1 MSATAATVMLVED
14 DPSLGQLLA
23 EELEMDG
30 YAVERAATVQE
41 ARGLL
46 QQQRP
51 ALIVSDLRLPDGDGM
66 QVLAFQQAEHP
77 GIPFI
82 VITAFGTV
90 DQAVEALKAG
100 ADDFLTK
107 PLSTDHLRLKIK
119 RLLAQADV
127 NRQLAEIQSRQQ
139 GEQNMGLVGDSPA
152 MERLRGEIRQ
162 VARSQAAVL
171 INGESGTGKELVAR
185 AIHNQSDRAERA
197 FLAVNCAGIPP
208 DLMESEF
215 FGHEAGAFTG
225 ARQARKGL
233 FAEASG
239 GTLLL
244 DEIGEMP
251 LSLQAK
257 LLRVLQ
263 EGAIKPVGADHEET
277 VDVRILAATHV
288 NLMKAVEDGLFRE
301 DLYYRLETLSLPVPP
316 LRERG
321 EDVELL
327 AMHFLKEACRR
338 HNRGFIKF
346 SEVTLRVL
354 RDYPFPGNVREL
366 SSAIERAVPSVMATP
381 FNRSICPSA
390 SASARV
396 RCRHPRL
403 ILRRLT
409 FRNGPHWK
417 PCSRTT
423 CAKSWQRLMATN
435 AVLPRYSVSTGEH
448 SIAGWTRPRSRTDD
462 KSEAGHA
469 VRPGH
474 GIALVHGGY
483 SVQAGSGRPGAGTN
497 AAGGLFSLHRGDGA
511 GAGDHGPVAAGV
523 PAFPPSVPSV
533 HRYGA
538 DQSLPVLLPAFRR
551 LRPADRPGGPAHKLH
566 LGAGAGLSV
575 SAVSGPEAAPYR
587 YPGRAGVLRRGSG
600 DCHSWSSYLPEFFRP
615 AGCIPGA
622 GQYFGLGVLLDYC
635 HPGHP

>member
-1 MSATAATVMLVED
+1 MMSATAATIMLVED
-14 DPSLGQLLA
+14 DPSLGPLLA

-185 AIHNQSDRAERA
+185 AIHNQSDRADRA

-288 NLMKAVEDGLFRE
+288 NLMKAVEGGLFRE
-301 DLYYRLETLSLPVPP
+301 DLYYRLETLALQVPP
-316 LRERG
+316 LRDRG
-321 EDVELL
+321 EDVEML

-346 SEVTLRVL
+346 SDVTLRVL

-366 SSAIERAVPSVMATP
+366 SSAIERAVTFCDGDTIQPEHLPERIRKRQSSLQAPPADPVADNIPEWPTLEALQQDYVRKVMAAVDGNKRRAAQILGI
-381 FNRSICPSA
+381 NR
-390 SASARV
+390 
-396 RCRHPRL
+396 
-403 ILRRLT
+403 
-409 FRNGPHWK
+409 
-417 PCSRTT
+417 RTLYR
-423 CAKSWQRLMATN
+423 WLETN
-435 AVLPRYSVSTGEH
+435 
-448 SIAGWTRPRSRTDD
+448 
-462 KSEAGHA
+462 
-469 VRPGH
+469 
-474 GIALVHGGY
+474 
-483 SVQAGSGRPGAGTN
+483 
-497 AAGGLFSLHRGDGA
+497 
-511 GAGDHGPVAAGV
+511 
-523 PAFPPSVPSV
+523 
-533 HRYGA
+533 
-538 DQSLPVLLPAFRR
+538 
-551 LRPADRPGGPAHKLH
+551 
-566 LGAGAGLSV
+566 
-575 SAVSGPEAAPYR
+575 PEQN
-587 YPGRAGVLRRGSG
+587 S
-600 DCHSWSSYLPEFFRP
+600 
-615 AGCIPGA
+615 
-622 GQYFGLGVLLDYC
+622 
-635 HPGHP
+635 

>member
-1 MSATAATVMLVED
+1 MTHVAGTILLVED
-14 DPSLGQLLA
+14 DQSLSQLLA

-30 YAVERAATVQE
+30 YTLRRAATVNE
-41 ARGLL
+41 AR
-46 QQQRP
+46 QQLREQRP

-119 RLLAQADV
+119 RLLAQADI
-127 NRQLAEIQSRQQ
+127 NRQLAEIQASQH
-139 GEQNMGLVGDSPA
+139 GDDNLGLVGGSAA
-152 MERLRGEIRQ
+152 MARLRTEIRQ

-171 INGESGTGKELVAR
+171 IHGESGTGKELVAR
-185 AIHNQSDRAERA
+185 AVHQQSDRAGQS

-251 LSLQAK
+251 LALQAK

-263 EGAIKPVGADHEET
+263 EGSIKPVGSDHEES

-288 NLMKAVEDGLFRE
+288 DLMKAVEQGEFRE
-301 DLYYRLETLSLPVPP
+301 DLYYRLETLSLAVPP

-327 AMHFLKEACRR
+327 AMHFLNEACRR
-338 HNRGFIKF
+338 HSRGFIKL
-346 SEVTLRVL
+346 SEVSLRVIG
-354 RDYPFPGNVREL
+354 DYPFPGNVREL
-366 SSAIERAVPSVMATP
+366 SSAIERAVTFCEGDTIQPEHLPERIRKRQSG
-381 FNRSICPSA
+381 A
-390 SASARV
+390 SQPIPA
-396 RCRHPRL
+396 
-403 ILRRLT
+403 
-409 FRNGPHWK
+409 
-417 PCSRTT
+417 
-423 CAKSWQRLMATN
+423 
-435 AVLPRYSVSTGEH
+435 
-448 SIAGWTRPRSRTDD
+448 
-462 KSEAGHA
+462 
-469 VRPGH
+469 PG
-474 GIALVHGGY
+474 
-483 SVQAGSGRPGAGTN
+483 GTN
-497 AAGGLFSLHRGDGA
+497 LSEWPTLDALQQDYVRRIMAAVGGNKRR
-511 GAGDHGPVAAGV
+511 AA
-523 PAFPPSVPSV
+523 
-533 HRYGA
+533 
-538 DQSLPVLLPAFRR
+538 Q
-551 LRPADRPGGPAHKLH
+551 
-566 LGAGAGLSV
+566 
-575 SAVSGPEAAPYR
+575 
-587 YPGRAGVLRRGSG
+587 
-600 DCHSWSSYLPEFFRP
+600 
-615 AGCIPGA
+615 I
-622 GQYFGLGVLLDYC
+622 LGVNRRTLYRWLDAET
-635 HPGHP
+635 GQSDA

>member
-1 MSATAATVMLVED
+1 MMSATAATIMLVED

-30 YAVERAATVQE
+30 YAVVRAATVQE
-41 ARGLL
+41 ARRLL
-46 QQQRP
+46 QAQRP

-90 DQAVEALKAG
+90 DQAVEALQAG

-127 NRQLAEIQSRQQ
+127 NRQLAEIQSRQY

-185 AIHNQSDRAERA
+185 AIHNQSDRADSA

-288 NLMKAVEDGLFRE
+288 NLMKAVEGGLFRE
-301 DLYYRLETLSLPVPP
+301 DLYYRLETLALQVPP
-316 LRERG
+316 LRDRD
-321 EDVELL
+321 EDVEML

-346 SEVTLRVL
+346 SDVTLRVL
-354 RDYPFPGNVREL
+354 GDYPFPGNVREL
-366 SSAIERAVPSVMATP
+366 SSAIERAVTFCDGDTIQPEHLPERIRKRQSSLQAPPADPVADNIPEWPTLEALQQDYVRKVMAAVDGNKRRAAQILGI
-381 FNRSICPSA
+381 NR
-390 SASARV
+390 
-396 RCRHPRL
+396 
-403 ILRRLT
+403 
-409 FRNGPHWK
+409 
-417 PCSRTT
+417 RTLYR
-423 CAKSWQRLMATN
+423 WLETN
-435 AVLPRYSVSTGEH
+435 
-448 SIAGWTRPRSRTDD
+448 
-462 KSEAGHA
+462 
-469 VRPGH
+469 
-474 GIALVHGGY
+474 
-483 SVQAGSGRPGAGTN
+483 
-497 AAGGLFSLHRGDGA
+497 
-511 GAGDHGPVAAGV
+511 
-523 PAFPPSVPSV
+523 
-533 HRYGA
+533 
-538 DQSLPVLLPAFRR
+538 
-551 LRPADRPGGPAHKLH
+551 
-566 LGAGAGLSV
+566 
-575 SAVSGPEAAPYR
+575 PEQN
-587 YPGRAGVLRRGSG
+587 S
-600 DCHSWSSYLPEFFRP
+600 
-615 AGCIPGA
+615 
-622 GQYFGLGVLLDYC
+622 
-635 HPGHP
+635 

>member
-1 MSATAATVMLVED
+1 MTSSGGTILLVED
-14 DPSLGQLLA
+14 DQSLGQLLS

-30 YAVERAATVQE
+30 YTMMRAGTVDE
-41 ARGLL
+41 ARQQL
-46 QQQRP
+46 QDQRP
-51 ALIVSDLRLPDGDGM
+51 ALIVSDLRLPDGHGM

-119 RLLAQADV
+119 RLLAQADI
-127 NRQLAEIQSRQQ
+127 NRQLAEIQAN
-139 GEQNMGLVGDSPA
+139 QNGSDNLGLVGGSPA
-152 MERLRGEIRQ
+152 MARLRAEIQQ

-185 AIHNQSDRAERA
+185 AVHQQSDRAGQS

-215 FGHEAGAFTG
+215 FGHEPGAFTG

-251 LSLQAK
+251 LALQAK

-263 EGAIKPVGADHEET
+263 EGSIKPVGADHEES

-288 NLMKAVEDGLFRE
+288 NLMKAVEQGEFRE
-301 DLYYRLETLSLPVPP
+301 DLYYRLETLTLSVPP

-338 HNRGFIKF
+338 HNRGFIKL
-346 SEVTLRVL
+346 SDVSLRVIG
-354 RDYPFPGNVREL
+354 DYPFPGNVREL
-366 SSAIERAVPSVMATP
+366 SSAIERAV
-381 FNRSICPSA
+381 
-390 SASARV
+390 
-396 RCRHPRL
+396 
-403 ILRRLT
+403 T
-409 FRNGPHWK
+409 FCEGDTIQPEHLPERIRKRQSG
-417 PCSRTT
+417 
-423 CAKSWQRLMATN
+423 
-435 AVLPRYSVSTGEH
+435 AVQVVST
-448 SIAGWTRPRSRTDD
+448 P
-462 KSEAGHA
+462 
-469 VRPGH
+469 
-474 GIALVHGGY
+474 
-483 SVQAGSGRPGAGTN
+483 AGTN
-497 AAGGLFSLHRGDGA
+497 LSEWPTLDVLQQDYVRRVMAAVDGNKRR
-511 GAGDHGPVAAGV
+511 AAQILGV
-523 PAFPPSVPSV
+523 N
-533 HRYGA
+533 
-538 DQSLPVLLPAFRR
+538 RR
-551 LRPADRPGGPAHKLH
+551 TL
-566 LGAGAGLSV
+566 
-575 SAVSGPEAAPYR
+575 YR
-587 YPGRAGVLRRGSG
+587 WLDA
-600 DCHSWSSYLPEFFRP
+600 E
-615 AGCIPGA
+615 A
-622 GQYFGLGVLLDYC
+622 GQGNA
-635 HPGHP
+635 